1 MSKIEELVYSAHE
14 HGKRTELFNEV
25 SKIKELTPNMLLED
39 VYEEAYIRVMNIN

>member
-25 SKIKELTPNMLLED
+25 SKIKELTPNMSLND
-39 VYEEAYIRVMNIN
+39 VYEQAYQQVMKT

>member
-25 SKIKELTPNMLLED
+25 SKIKELAPNMLLSD
-39 VYEEAYIRVMNIN
+39 IYEQAYQQVMKT

>member
-25 SKIKELTPNMLLED
+25 SKIKKLTPNTPLND
-39 VYEEAYIRVMNIN
+39 VYEQAYQQVMKT

>member
-25 SKIKELTPNMLLED
+25 SKIKGLTPNMLLSD
-39 VYEEAYIRVMNIN
+39 IYEQAYHQVMKT